1 MRFLECPNTCWW
13 HLKRGIWKEPKEGK
27 KKKWE
32 ENLTWF
38 PCSFLLSRCPL
49 PVTRYPLPVTPCTFL
64 TIVASDPTTNNKH
77 CITHIRVLI
86 VSHCFILC
94 LTNSLLSSQTIH
106 LEFSTRR
113 KWTSMPTKGSKSH
126 SQSRG
131 TERIWRRYCI
141 RRGRGVVGNAKVA
154 EDSRRKSR
162 NGRLL
167 ANRARFGDNWLWWG
181 K

>member
-1 MRFLECPNTCWW
+1 MRFQKCSDTCGW
-13 HLKRGIWKEPKEGK
+13 HLKRGIWKEPKEREM
-27 KKKWE
+27 KKWE
-32 ENLTWF
+32 QNLTWF

-49 PVTRYPLPVTPCTFL
+49 PVTRCTFL
-64 TIVASDPTTNNKH
+64 TVVASDSITNNKH

-86 VSHCFILC
+86 MSHCFTLC

-113 KWTSMPTKGSKSH
+113 KWTSMATKRSKSH

-131 TERIWRRYCI
+131 TERIWRRHCI
-141 RRGRGVVGNAKVA
+141 RRSRGVVGNAKVA

-167 ANRARFGDNWLWWG
+167 ANCARFEDNWLWWG

>member
-1 MRFLECPNTCWW
+1 MRYQKCSNTCGW
-13 HLKRGIWKEPKEGK
+13 HLKRRIWKEFKEREM
-27 KKKWE
+27 KKWE
-32 ENLTWF
+32 QNLIWL

-49 PVTRYPLPVTPCTFL
+49 PITRYPLHLPHYSS
-64 TIVASDPTTNNKH
+64 IWSDNQQQTLHYPYSCVNCEPLLH
-77 CITHIRVLI
+77 
-86 VSHCFILC
+86 LC

-113 KWTSMPTKGSKSH
+113 KWTSMPTKRSKSH

-131 TERIWRRYCI
+131 TERIRRRYCI
-141 RRGRGVVGNAKVA
+141 RRSRGVVGNAKVA

-167 ANRARFGDNWLWWG
+167 ANCARFEDNWLWWG

>member
-1 MRFLECPNTCWW
+1 MRFQKCSETCGW
-13 HLKRGIWKEPKEGK
+13 HLKRGIWKEPREREM
-27 KKKWE
+27 KKWE
-32 ENLTWF
+32 QKPNLV
-38 PCSFLLSRCPL
+38 PVLVSSFLLS
-49 PVTRYPLPVTPCTFL
+49 VARYPLHLP
-64 TIVASDPTTNNKH
+64 H
-77 CITHIRVLI
+77 CSSIWFDNQQQTLHYPYSCVNYEPLL
-86 VSHCFILC
+86 HTC

-113 KWTSMPTKGSKSH
+113 KWTSMPTKGSKSR

-141 RRGRGVVGNAKVA
+141 RRSRGVVGNAKVA

-167 ANRARFGDNWLWWG
+167 ANCARFEDNWLWWG